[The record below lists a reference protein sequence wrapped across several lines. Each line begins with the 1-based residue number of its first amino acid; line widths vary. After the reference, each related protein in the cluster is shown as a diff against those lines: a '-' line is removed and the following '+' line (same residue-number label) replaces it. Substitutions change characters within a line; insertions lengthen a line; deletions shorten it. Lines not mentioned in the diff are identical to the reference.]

1 MLSQYIRL
9 PLSGAVALR
18 LRGGYI
24 LLKLFKSYDSVKH
37 IFSPILISIIK
48 EHKKRCYRS
57 NIFLNN
63 QISKA
68 YASSISE
75 TTPEP
80 TVLPPSRSLL
90 TFFLNFLILKSPV
103 YRLFL
108 YLISSLFLVFEKF
121 DDTLTTLL
129 VYNKTTLTATIKM
142 T

>member
-1 MLSQYIRL
+1 MVAPTNVISIHKA
-9 PLSGAVALR
+9 PLEWSCRIATEGW
-18 LRGGYI
+18 
-24 LLKLFKSYDSVKH
+24 LLYNLLLFKSYDSVKH

-80 TVLPPSRSLL
+80 TVLPPSRIAKRRPFS
-90 TFFLNFLILKSPV
+90 IAIGV
-103 YRLFL
+103 
-108 YLISSLFLVFEKF
+108 ISSTSIF
-121 DDTLTTLL
+121 TLSPGIHISVPSGSVITPVTSVVL
-129 VYNKTTLTATIKM
+129 K
-142 T
+142 